1 MSIYERLREVRTK
14 LGLSQTEASTK
25 FCIGLSS
32 YKKYEAGSSEPGSTA
47 LAGIS
52 NAGVNTNWLLTGKGP
67 MLMADYST
75 NPSEREIKPVERE
88 ITPQEAITASSVD
101 VNRLKLAIE
110 QIEQELVK
118 RRGMLEPAA
127 KARVFV
133 LAYQVL
139 EDEDKEKDRASF
151 EYAQK
156 MITKLMKT
164 VL

>member
-1 MSIYERLREVRTK
+1 MSISDRLKKWR
-14 LGLSQTEASTK
+14 A
-25 FCIGLSS
+25 
-32 YKKYEAGSSEPGSTA
+32 YKKLTQKNAGELLGISPGVYQKYEMGLRAPGAEVMDTF
-47 LAGIS
+47 LRAGI
-52 NAGVNTNWLLTGKGP
+52 NVNWLLSGEGP

-75 NPSEREIKPVERE
+75 RPSERE
-88 ITPQEAITASSVD
+88 ITPQEAIAASSVD

-139 EDEDKEKDRASF
+139 EGEDKEKDRASF

-164 VL
+164 VI

>member
-1 MSIYERLREVRTK
+1 MTIGARLKEWRAYKHLKQREVGTL
-14 LGLSQTEASTK
+14 LGIHYGNYQ
-25 FCIGLSS
+25 
-32 YKKYEAGSSEPGSTA
+32 KYELDISKPGADAIEA
-47 LAGIS
+47 LVKE
-52 NAGVNTNWLLTGKGP
+52 GVNANWLLTGKGP

-75 NPSEREIKPVERE
+75 KPSERDIKAIERE
-88 ITPQEAITASSVD
+88 ITPQEAIAASSVD

-118 RRGMLEPAA
+118 RGGMLEPAA

-164 VL
+164 VI

>member
-1 MSIYERLREVRTK
+1 MTIGSRLKQWREYNH
-14 LGLSQTEASTK
+14 LNQEEASALLGTPYST
-25 FCIGLSS
+25 LQ
-32 YKKYEAGSSEPGSTA
+32 KYEMDISKPGA
-47 LAGIS
+47 DAIIRFIDAGI
-52 NAGVNTNWLLTGKGP
+52 NATWLLKGISP
-67 MLMADYST
+67 MLVADYST
-75 NPSEREIKPVERE
+75 KPVASDKAPVVRE
-88 ITPQEAITASSVD
+88 MMPAEAIAASSVD

-118 RRGMLEPAA
+118 RRGLLEPAA

-164 VL
+164 VV

>member
-1 MSIYERLREVRTK
+1 MSISDRLKKWR
-14 LGLSQTEASTK
+14 A
-25 FCIGLSS
+25 
-32 YKKYEAGSSEPGSTA
+32 YKKLTQKNAGELLGISSGVYQKYEMGLRAPGA
-47 LAGIS
+47 EVMEAFLRAGI
-52 NAGVNTNWLLTGKGP
+52 NVNWLLTGKGP
-67 MLMADYST
+67 MLVADYST

>member
-1 MSIYERLREVRTK
+1 MTIGSRLKQWREYNH
-14 LGLSQTEASTK
+14 LNQEEASALLGTPYST
-25 FCIGLSS
+25 LQ
-32 YKKYEAGSSEPGSTA
+32 KYEMDISKPGA
-47 LAGIS
+47 DAIIRFIDAGI
-52 NAGVNTNWLLTGKGP
+52 NATWLLKGISP
-67 MLMADYST
+67 MLVADYST
-75 NPSEREIKPVERE
+75 KPVASDKAPVVRE
-88 ITPQEAITASSVD
+88 MMPAEAIAASSVD

-118 RRGMLEPAA
+118 RRGLLEPAA

-139 EDEDKEKDRASF
+139 EGEDKEKDRASF

-164 VL
+164 VI

>member
-1 MSIYERLREVRTK
+1 M
-14 LGLSQTEASTK
+14 GLP
-25 FCIGLSS
+25 FSS
-32 YKKYEAGSSEPGSTA
+32 LKKYELGTRKPGSEA
-47 LAGIS
+47 MEAFLHAGI
-52 NAGVNTNWLLTGKGP
+52 NVNWLLSGEGP
-67 MLMADYST
+67 MLVADYST
-75 NPSEREIKPVERE
+75 KPVASDKAPVVRE
-88 ITPQEAITASSVD
+88 MMPAEAIAASSVD

-118 RRGMLEPAA
+118 RGGMLEPAA

-164 VL
+164 VI

>member
-1 MSIYERLREVRTK
+1 M
-14 LGLSQTEASTK
+14 
-25 FCIGLSS
+25 
-32 YKKYEAGSSEPGSTA
+32 
-47 LAGIS
+47 
-52 NAGVNTNWLLTGKGP
+52 
-67 MLMADYST
+67 
-75 NPSEREIKPVERE
+75 
-88 ITPQEAITASSVD
+88 PQEAIAASSVD

-118 RRGMLEPAA
+118 RGGMLEPAA

-164 VL
+164 VV